1 MYGKYMYK
9 SFGCNAAKMYVYC
22 QFFAW
27 ISKTTWFFRIVNNLS
42 IVVSLFWP
50 LTPYGHKL
58 RKIWTQFLSFVKV
71 LPQNRLDQSCACLRA
86 PCQKP
91 ESCPDVR
98 ALYSIVPRWLD
109 YRLDNAKVSGL
120 NPLRGFTRIR
130 DKKNIFLGTII
141 SGHFALPVLMYVF
154 HVLHIYLQIFI
165 LRCNC

>member
-120 NPLRGFTRIR
+120 NPLQGFTRIR
-130 DKKNIFLGTII
+130 DKKHFSRNNYQWSFRLARLNVCFSCTSHIFTNIYSSL
-141 SGHFALPVLMYVF
+141 
-154 HVLHIYLQIFI
+154 
-165 LRCNC
+165 